1 MIHEEAIKLAKDM
14 LVKPFE
20 GCAKKIPDGMLE
32 AYPDPASPLVT
43 SRQYKYPYK
52 DIPYEALVELGS
64 PWTIGYGATG
74 KGIGPGTVWTL
85 EQAETALDEHL
96 IEFLVPLLKMSPA
109 LNTELPRRIAGVLSW
124 VYNCGLGNYRISTF
138 KKRIDAKDWV
148 GAQVECK
155 KWDKAR
161 GRVLRGLTLRREAE
175 ALLLG

>member
-1 MIHEEAIKLAKDM
+1 M

-52 DIPYEALVELGS
+52 DIPYEELVELGR

-74 KGIGPGTVWTL
+74 KDIGPGTVWTL

-96 IEFLVPLLKMSPA
+96 
-109 LNTELPRRIAGVLSW
+109 
-124 VYNCGLGNYRISTF
+124 
-138 KKRIDAKDWV
+138 IDAKDWV

>member
-1 MIHEEAIKLAKDM
+1 M

-43 SRQYKYPYK
+43 SRQYKYPYTN
-52 DIPYEALVELGS
+52 IPYEELVELGR

-96 IEFLVPLLKMSPA
+96 IEFLVPLLKMFHHMSRKIQEI
-109 LNTELPRRIAGVLSW
+109 LTQSNSE
-124 VYNCGLGNYRISTF
+124 
-138 KKRIDAKDWV
+138 
-148 GAQVECK
+148 
-155 KWDKAR
+155 
-161 GRVLRGLTLRREAE
+161 VLRTSLKDSCLTCIN
-175 ALLLG
+175 LLIWSLFVFQSGHENSITTYSFLCFFN